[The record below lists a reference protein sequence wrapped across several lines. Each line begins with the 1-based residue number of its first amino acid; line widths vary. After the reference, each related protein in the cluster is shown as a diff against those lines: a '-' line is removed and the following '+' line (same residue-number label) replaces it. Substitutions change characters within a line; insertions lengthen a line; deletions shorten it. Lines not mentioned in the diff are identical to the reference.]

1 MQPKVPLWLINFLIF
16 VYHSTPI
23 LFAVSSPALEAEIG
37 ADINLG
43 QLMSSFYFSG
53 FTCGL
58 MLFGRISDLWGRRKT
73 MLIGITIFVIASVL
87 LVIGNNPYLLLAF
100 KFIQAFGVS
109 VCSIVTQATSRDSYQ
124 GADLMRIYGLNGI
137 LVCFVPTVE
146 TSIGGFILEKL
157 SWRYCMAWDA
167 LKGFLVLI
175 CCACWLPE
183 TIPDQV
189 RREAGKIK
197 FFSVFKR
204 FMQDKTVIMYGLT
217 AGLSI
222 GMLTGFI
229 IEMPFVFLKS
239 FEIKPTTYGAL
250 NVIITVVF
258 LGANFLNLYLIQR
271 QDFIKD
277 FIYYSLWFSF
287 AGCMILLTSSY
298 FIQYTSPVGF
308 MIMVAF
314 MLARLLQGFAHN
326 LLMPYVLG
334 IALEKY
340 RGLFGSASAIFNS
353 MYYFVISM
361 LTFAISYVHQDYS
374 IHAYA
379 VLVSMTSFC
388 TILLFK
394 QTR

>member
-1 MQPKVPLWLINFLIF
+1 MQPKVPLWLINCLIF

-23 LFAVSSPALEAEIG
+23 LFAVSSPQLESEIG
-37 ADINLG
+37 SNIG

-58 MLFGRISDLWGRRKT
+58 LLFGRISDLWGRRKT
-73 MLIGITIFVIASVL
+73 MLIGITIFVTASVFL
-87 LVIGNNPYLLLAF
+87 IIGNSAYLLLAL
-100 KFIQAFGVS
+100 KFIQAFGIS

-124 GADLMRIYGLNGI
+124 GPDLMRIYGLNGI
-137 LVCFVPTVE
+137 LVCFVPTIE
-146 TSIGGFILEKL
+146 TSIGGFILEKF
-157 SWRYCMAWDA
+157 SWRHCMAWDG

-271 QDFIKD
+271 QDFIKH
-277 FIYYSLWFSF
+277 FIYYSICFSF
-287 AGCMILLTSSY
+287 LGCMILLTSSY
-298 FIQYTSPVGF
+298 FIQYTSPSGF
-308 MIMVAF
+308 FIMVTF

-361 LTFAISYVHQDYS
+361 LTFAISYFHQDYS

-379 VLVSMTSFC
+379 VLVSITSFC
-388 TILLFK
+388 TILLFR
-394 QTR
+394 QAR